1 MILQLT
7 TMELKYRIKNR
18 KGEQMNNDVINNKVY
33 LQGVVDTEPEFNHT
47 VKSEDFYGFN
57 LRVARLSGQNDIIPI
72 IISKRLLEYYNI
84 KKDNNLAVRGQ
95 FRSFNKLEN
104 DRRKLILSVFV
115 KEVCEWDSDA
125 NPNMIELNG
134 FVCKPVIYRTT
145 PFSRE
150 ICDVLL
156 AVNRNFNKSDY
167 IPCIAWG
174 NNAQVVSQMGVPTN
188 LKIIG
193 RIQSREYVKVLEN
206 ENLPVTKTAYEV
218 SISKL
223 VCE

>member
-1 MILQLT
+1 MA
-7 TMELKYRIKNR
+7 LK
-18 KGEQMNNDVINNKVY
+18 
-33 LQGVVDTEPEFNHT
+33 
-47 VKSEDFYGFN
+47 
-57 LRVARLSGQNDIIPI
+57 
-72 IISKRLLEYYNI
+72 
-84 KKDNNLAVRGQ
+84 GQ
-95 FRSFNKLEN
+95 FRSFNKVEN
-104 DRRKLILSVFV
+104 EKRKLILSVFV
-115 KEVCEWDSDA
+115 KEVCEWDNDA
-125 NPNMIELNG
+125 NPNVIELNG

-174 NNAQVVSQMGVPTN
+174 NNAQMVSQMGVPTN

-193 RIQSREYVKVLEN
+193 RIQSREYVKTIQEGLN
-206 ENLPVTKTAYEV
+206 PIIKTAYEV

-223 VCE
+223 INE

>member
-1 MILQLT
+1 
-7 TMELKYRIKNR
+7 
-18 KGEQMNNDVINNKVY
+18 MNNDIINNKVY
-33 LQGVVDTEPEFNHT
+33 LQGVVSTPPELNHM
-47 VKSEDFYGFN
+47 VKDEEFFGFN
-57 LRVARLSGQNDIIPI
+57 LMVARLSGQNDIIPI
-72 IISKRLLEYYNI
+72 IISKRLVDFYNI
-84 KKDNNLAVRGQ
+84 KNGDCLALRGQ

-104 DRRKLILSVFV
+104 EKRKLILSVFV
-115 KEVCEWDSDA
+115 KEVCEWDDDA
-125 NPNMIELNG
+125 NPNVIELNG

-174 NNAQVVSQMGVPTN
+174 NNAQIVSQMGVPTN

-193 RIQSREYVKVLEN
+193 RIQSREYVKTIQEGLA
-206 ENLPVTKTAYEV
+206 PITKTAYEV

-223 VCE
+223 VNE